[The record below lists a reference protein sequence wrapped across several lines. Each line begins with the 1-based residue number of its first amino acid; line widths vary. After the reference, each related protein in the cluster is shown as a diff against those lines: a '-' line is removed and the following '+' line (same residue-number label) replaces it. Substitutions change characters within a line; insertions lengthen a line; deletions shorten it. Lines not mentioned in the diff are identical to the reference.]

1 MDLFRLVMVGSAAWI
16 AATSLQIGLNTA
28 QAQTLAN
35 PPQGNPGFFSFSAIA
50 TVLESIADLS
60 ARTDTQHAVQYTLPD
75 GTQIGGLLFTNPSKG
90 VRPLVI
96 ADYGLM
102 SSRDSGLAGDF
113 VKKVVAVGNLNANF
127 LVINDIS
134 GADFYAANRSI
145 GLGGYDAGR
154 IIVELAQQLKKQGV
168 AFSALTLMGESL
180 GGLAVLE
187 ALIEDHRLKT
197 HLFKSAITFSAVVDE
212 DSSTASVMS
221 AFNYNLRGI
230 SGPEMS
236 LEGMAFLTANMLSF
250 NSELKSIT
258 TSLPDLSLS
267 SAGDLYYNEFQQRL
281 QSVNTTNWNPAVS
294 RASVESYIES
304 SAALIQQIAEIST
317 PVIVVHAENDP
328 VVPYSQFQSFAQAQ
342 SRNVN
347 ISTLGTSDGSH
358 CGFIGAYGASY
369 VASLVNRAI
378 GL

>member
-1 MDLFRLVMVGSAAWI
+1 MNLFRLVMVGSAAWI
-16 AATSLQIGLNTA
+16 AGVSLQTA
-28 QAQTLAN
+28 QAQTLTN
-35 PPQGNPGFFSFSAIA
+35 PPQGDPGLFSFSAIVS
-50 TVLESIADLS
+50 VLESIADLS
-60 ARTDTQHAVQYTLPD
+60 ARTDTQHAVQFTLPD

-113 VKKVVAVGNLNANF
+113 VKQVVAAGNLNANF
-127 LVINDIS
+127 LVVNDIS

-154 IIVELAQQLKKQGV
+154 ILVELAQQLKKQGV
-168 AFSALTLMGESL
+168 AFSSLTLMGESL

-187 ALIEDHRLKT
+187 ALIEDHRLNT
-197 HLFKSAITFSAVVDE
+197 HLFQSAITFSAVVDE
-212 DSSTASVMS
+212 NSSTASVMS
-221 AFNYNLRGI
+221 AFNYNLSGI
-230 SGPEMS
+230 AGPEMS
-236 LEGMAFLTANMLSF
+236 LEGLAFLTANLLSF
-250 NSELKSIT
+250 DSELNSIN
-258 TSLPDLSLS
+258 TSLPELSLS
-267 SAGDLYYNEFQQRL
+267 GGGEFYYSEFQQRL
-281 QSVNTTNWNPAVS
+281 QSVNTANWNPAVS
-294 RASVESYIES
+294 RSSVESYIES

-342 SRNVN
+342 SRNTN

-358 CGFIGAYGASY
+358 CGFIGAYGANY